1 MDNWMKQKILT
12 INQDIYVEYYSMSY
26 VLSLLCLKD
35 VLSKLE
41 NDYSMDLVKES
52 DLLSFIYSV
61 LIDDY
66 IAFINGD
73 SRIEGNLN
81 KIILN
86 SSSSNSEI
94 VNKIKIF
101 LNSFEHPPI
110 Y

>member
-1 MDNWMKQKILT
+1 MKQKILT

>member
-1 MDNWMKQKILT
+1 
-12 INQDIYVEYYSMSY
+12 MSY